1 MQLVGNELEEAAM
14 EARIYERTGIPPR
27 ALDEDAV
34 RVVKRLRRKDHE
46 TYLVGGCVR
55 DLLLGRVPKDFDIAT
70 SARPR
75 QVKSLFRNCRIIGR
89 RFKLAHLH
97 FDRKI
102 LEVSTFRQ
110 RPQPSEEEEDGETQV
125 LIRSDNAFGN
135 AEEDAYRRDFTIN
148 ALFYEPASDMV
159 IDYVEG
165 IPDLQN
171 GLIRTIGDPLLRLKE
186 DPIRIL
192 RAIKFSSRM
201 AFQIEP
207 STWDAMREA
216 APDLKLGAPPR
227 IYEELLRFLKSGFAL
242 RAFQLLRDSGSLQVL
257 LPDLHQSLE
266 AATPERRMRFW
277 RMLEGLD
284 SVNREKLTAE
294 GTPLPTSVCLA
305 ALVFFYVEERALEE
319 AVPERLVEYGR
330 WIQDHL
336 GDLFRDINTPKI
348 EVALIKKIIPLQGR
362 FEGNGAPEKA
372 GEALQKADRTK
383 GRRSG
388 KAKKGRRRRSP
399 KTSDAFQPALELL
412 HVRAMAGLIDWELWE
427 TWRPETKPRKETGRA
442 LSTEPSHADR
452 SHPHSHSPA
461 ERDQRE
467 EPGKGSAENQNQ
479 KAPKLKAGNRREE
492 KARRGG
498 GRENK
503 GGSRPASREKTS
515 RGSRRK
521 AGNSKGRDSK
531 KRGEEQRDSR
541 RESKRDSKR
550 KDRRRATREKRN
562 DFPPLPEIDLD
573 PNQIPTYGS
582 IVGDTASIDKAPS
595 PGDRSQKKKKKPKIG
610 EGDAHDET
618 HFVPPPPPDVDPAPR
633 TPSNEPD
640 VFGDW

>member
-1 MQLVGNELEEAAM
+1 MVGTELEDARL

-34 RVVKRLRRKDHE
+34 RVVRRLRRKSHE

-97 FDRKI
+97 FEGKI

-110 RPQPSEEEEDGETQV
+110 RPQPSEEDEEEGESEL

-148 ALFYEPASDMV
+148 ALFYEPESDMV

-171 GLIRTIGDPLLRLKE
+171 GLIRTIGEPLIRLKE

-192 RAIKFSSRM
+192 RAIKFSSRL

-207 STWDAMREA
+207 TTWDAMCEA

-242 RAFQLLRDSGSLQVL
+242 RAFQLLRDSGALKVL
-257 LPDLHQSLE
+257 LPDLSRSLE
-266 AATPERRMRFW
+266 AAEPEERMRFW
-277 RMLEGLD
+277 RILEGLD
-284 SVNREKLTAE
+284 SANREELAKGAP
-294 GTPLPTSVCLA
+294 PLPTSVCLA
-305 ALVFFYVEERALEE
+305 SLILFHVEEKAKEE
-319 AVPERLVEYGR
+319 GGVPERLVEYGR
-330 WIQDHL
+330 WLQENIGGLFQDL
-336 GDLFRDINTPKI
+336 NTPRM
-348 EVALIKKIIPLQGR
+348 EVALLKKIIPLQGR
-362 FEGNGAPEKA
+362 FENG
-372 GEALQKADRTK
+372 GEP
-383 GRRSG
+383 G
-388 KAKKGRRRRSP
+388 KVGSLIAREDEEGKKKRKKGRRRRSP
-399 KTSDAFQPALELL
+399 KTSDAFQPALQLL
-412 HVRAMAGLIDWELWE
+412 RVRAIAGLVDWEVWE
-427 TWRPETKPRKETGRA
+427 EWKPKEEEGRGAMGRSSKAASA
-442 LSTEPSHADR
+442 LSGSSKAGSSKAGSSKAGPSKAGFSQEDSTKARSGSRTEEEGS
-452 SHPHSHSPA
+452 
-461 ERDQRE
+461 ERPRRGSKRE
-467 EPGKGSAENQNQ
+467 EN
-479 KAPKLKAGNRREE
+479 PKQGAGNRGEGKSR
-492 KARRGG
+492 KKGG
-498 GRENK
+498 GKERSK
-503 GGSRPASREKTS
+503 KAKTS
-515 RGSRRK
+515 SPRGQG
-521 AGNSKGRDSK
+521 A
-531 KRGEEQRDSR
+531 RGT
-541 RESKRDSKR
+541 KR
-550 KDRRRATREKRN
+550 KERKRPSKEKKSY
-562 DFPPLPEIDLD
+562 FPPLPEIELD

-582 IVGDTASIDKAPS
+582 IVGDTTSIDKGKVPE
-595 PGDRSQKKKKKPKIG
+595 DRARKKKKKPRIG

-618 HFVPPPPPDVDPAPR
+618 HYIPPPPPEPETGPKK
-633 TPSNEPD
+633 PQNEPD